1 MIRRVVSIQRNEHDA
16 FDLILSNQ
24 DPDCTHHDGVYTVPD
39 DWGASWQQDHE
50 ELPVE
55 MIIEI
60 AASTTHLSRPTSW
73 RRGMETGRVVLM
85 QPGILKTGPFLAYT
99 VYTRTRSA

>member
-16 FDLILSNQ
+16 FDLNTPILIALTTMGLHRS
-24 DPDCTHHDGVYTVPD
+24 D

-55 MIIEI
+55 MIIDI
-60 AASTTHLSRPTSW
+60 AASTTHLY
-73 RRGMETGRVVLM
+73 VL
-85 QPGILKTGPFLAYT
+85 LAGGE
-99 VYTRTRSA
+99 VWKRAV